1 MRRPG
6 WEGIPDWPR
15 VTAGSE
21 LKNSRRNGERY
32 CGHRGAKCR
41 SRSALALTITGL
53 CLARVRKD
61 AEELV
66 ALAPDVL
73 VAGIGPFELVINIK
87 TAKAL
92 DLDVPPT
99 LLATADA
106 VIE

>member
-1 MRRPG
+1 M
-6 WEGIPDWPR
+6 
-15 VTAGSE
+15 
-21 LKNSRRNGERY
+21 
-32 CGHRGAKCR
+32 
-41 SRSALALTITGL
+41 
-53 CLARVRKD
+53 RKD